1 MIELKLAMS
10 ARDRLEMS
18 LDELKATRTASEA
31 GGGGGDSGGGKGRR
45 KGKGK
50 GKGGGRVRNN
60 GRESRRPQ
68 EYFDGEVEIAPNCC
82 PKFLFI
88 ASNLCLRV
96 HFPLCHVSNS
106 VTSAVKRAI
115 VHATA
120 PRAVATFR
128 VLPSM
133 AK

>member
-18 LDELKATRTASEA
+18 LDELKATRNTSGA
-31 GGGGGDSGGGKGRR
+31 GGGGGDRGGGKGRR

-50 GKGGGRVRNN
+50 GKGGGSVRNN

-68 EYFDGEVEIAPNCC
+68 EYFDGAVRIVSNNCT
-82 PKFLFI
+82 KFLFT
-88 ASNLCLRV
+88 ALNLCLR
-96 HFPLCHVSNS
+96 LYLRHVSNS

-120 PRAVATFR
+120 PRAVATSR
-128 VLPSM
+128 VLLSM